1 MRKAVSIIMMIIIFL
16 VLASTISCASTNVGL
31 ELDSTSQ
38 KLYADS
44 TAVFT
49 LKFNNMQEVKK
60 GVNVVKGKLEYD
72 KDVFEE
78 IKEIDF
84 KTVNGW
90 EGLQYNQK
98 TNEFAMYKRTGVTS
112 NEDIVQISVKVKEE
126 IKANITSFK
135 ITNIE
140 LSEGKED
147 IVVQNDKNT
156 ELKVDII
163 EEQEPGGN
171 NPGNNNEEN
180 NKPGEDNSENNKPG
194 DNNSEENNP
203 GKNDTDEDDLLPDKL
218 PQTGQSYMVLFVV
231 LAVEILFSVNVI
243 YFGRKLFKSKK
254 QRRIIVILLATILL
268 IQFVGTVYGAITYF
282 SQKGE
287 LNGDGAVNYA
297 DVNLLVSHLVH
308 IKSLEEGKSE
318 EEAKVVMQN
327 ADMNND
333 GEITVT
339 DLSFLI
345 QKIENDLDY
354 EVTMSQL
361 NVNNFY
367 PTKNEEITLSFEA
380 EANYEAVIKNITMN
394 GKEYELVRNE
404 ANQNLYEIKVN
415 VGDISGVKEYKFEKA
430 NLTNGKSVKLD
441 YSVKV
446 DVLKEIPKV
455 INWRQSEDIEKLELN
470 LSFDIKDE
478 DRAFTSGT
486 YTIIEKQEGQENTE
500 NGETVTDENC
510 IKAGELTSGFNT
522 INVKVEENKN
532 YQVDMCIMYN
542 LDTDTLENEEDNQ
555 GNQTHK
561 EDISLIVDYKFKLS
575 DVKTYRY
582 KDGQEEQT
590 EEFSAGE
597 YITLKFNS
605 TNETICIPKEAVI
618 NGKTYELLQEGDT
631 YTAIVDGF
639 DTVGENMLKMES
651 VILSNGKVIDVSKF
665 EENKE
670 IKIKITK
677 NSPTIARFRAN
688 EDKENS
694 KLDSNIY
701 VKDIDNSISKLVI
714 KLDAEKDGIESE
726 IANVDLTN
734 RLVESNLVKEEND
747 TEIANTYYIN
757 ALLDIS
763 KVSMVDNYKVKIFA
777 NYSLDGKN
785 TNTDI
790 LLLEE
795 DLEASPVV
803 QIENAVASKEHVEKD
818 ENITLNYKI
827 ETNKEDK
834 EITHII
840 VNNLQCIATRHED
853 NDENVTYSVTLPTGK
868 EAGILDLHTTEFIFE
883 GNIRAQVDNHVEVD
897 VLRDKPTS
905 ESFLQTDD
913 IVGQSVT
920 LTARIVDPDGAF
932 ISGSA
937 DLVKNSTDEVVA
949 TKEFDAE
956 HITFTIENI
965 ELETEYTLVAKMTY
979 ARDDKKIELETNK
992 YYVEDEIF
1000 RERPIQLIADYE
1012 LNISNLKTYRED
1024 EETVYFERGEEATVS
1039 FDSTN
1044 KTKFYPVKAIINIK
1058 DNAGKE
1064 YEKECELEK
1073 EENNYKANIPV
1084 ISTPGPKTI
1093 TIKKLILNNTKELEV
1108 NQNNVTRVG
1117 VLKLR
1122 PTITGFGYEEDEK
1135 SKNIDVSFSVNDA
1148 EGTITGG
1155 KIIILDENKDKVKE
1169 EAFNRNSNGITFP
1182 KGIGEEY
1189 EIKILADY
1197 DLDSNQ
1203 ITTGHNEYKDQNLL
1217 TEIINVSTKR
1227 LFEVKDIVGISVYK
1241 AGSEKEVT
1249 SISETE
1255 IADKNNL
1262 KNYIVKV
1269 KTKAMPTFYAEV
1281 EDCEIVDDKLNF
1293 ILDYDNVIQYQNGKK
1308 QSKLKVTYGEMID
1321 GMANNKSIETLI
1333 SEIEADPTQ
1342 TVTLTQNYDAS
1353 YLKTTGNA
1361 VINTIFRGTLDGNG
1375 YKITGLNKPLFD
1387 TVENATIQNLVLE
1400 DVTLVGANSRGS
1412 IANTAQNTNVQNVH
1426 IRGINM
1432 TTGSDGSA
1440 GMVGVFQSGTIEKS
1454 SVTDFHIKLN
1464 HIRIAAIIGKAI
1476 GSRVSNCYVE
1486 GNMES
1491 ITSTKDGVGGIIGD
1505 VHEAQTT
1512 TIENCI
1518 AKVNFVNNTRAK
1530 NNGGILGLSRDNNT
1544 ILNNNISLCTG
1555 TGVNKICGS
1564 NYNITS
1570 TNNYELE
1577 ESELIS
1583 NALRDI
1589 VKKISKVNIN
1599 KEFFIN
1605 EAQFSEEIWDLEDAS
1620 YENLP
1625 KLKNSSNSAI
1635 VISSEETNNGL
1646 YIPEYDRI
1654 RKLSGF
1660 DTNKVIAYHNLQK
1673 LMPYYDA
1680 RYLIADGATI
1690 SADNVFNTKIIKHIL
1705 PFADDKLVTYLTSS
1719 KYNQITNIKIVF
1731 EDYTVEDREVV
1742 FEEFKQ
1748 NVAVYKIKD
1757 TKLSYAFD
1765 KYVVQEEA
1773 SIVNAITDYIKNV
1786 DYTAKLDPLTTAG
1799 DSRLYKDHYNEV
1811 MKAQAEKIAIQLLQ
1825 NDEESSL
1832 TINNDVLNNKIQKS
1846 LIDSGRLDKI
1856 LYGYNYYH
1864 RWYGF
1869 EVNGTKVS
1877 DVILFENKMYKPE
1890 MTIDNLVNETLSGNI
1905 TPNNTGAFYRGN
1917 ISKYTGSS
1925 RLEYFLDY
1933 IIQNIGGYEDTN
1945 DWFTEYFGTRNI
1957 LFEVSVDG
1965 RTDILYRGWYQLKK
1979 NERMILPVITLPSN
1993 SAYMISGP
2001 AHLQFGAQ
2009 QLYHK
2014 DPQTAAGRA
2023 DVVNKAKAHVE
2034 LVKRHFTTLAG
2045 AFDSGKWNNY
2055 CIMVYDCTRAITGYK
2070 NTYIPGTNIII
2081 GTSPVYTQGK
2091 VGQEQPFFKNFSE
2104 VLGLWQPGGSSA
2116 GVGNTAGFLWFQAT
2130 PGLTNYD
2137 TWTHEY
2143 EHALYDKIMLHQ
2155 RGCRVQLETL
2165 TEGNVEQRVNW
2176 SNNEL
2181 IQDVGPYYFNTSF
2194 YLNKEG
2200 NATQNLTPERI
2211 NTKEK
2216 LENYYKGQQNALDL
2230 LDYIEGQAFIRL
2242 TPEEQAKIA
2251 TRMSISA
2258 GWTSWGGITA
2268 AQATNMNLT
2277 SLEALYDNRIV
2288 LRPSNAWGVSVRGLK
2303 VINGIGTN
2311 DYGFESV
2318 WVNRWFIGHR
2328 DGGYADAFSTK
2339 RNFFEMLGYAGV
2351 EGYVTYG
2358 SKASAND
2365 LDAIKKIT
2373 KMVTGNEMDW
2383 KQYKMS
2389 RYATV
2394 EENIEYNKYID
2405 VEYMIDKFEEA
2416 LRSDASRGDRNI
2428 TQRTNLR
2435 KIYYHYLKSAT
2446 NDFIADPLGTDIE
2459 VQHIKT
2465 AQELVEKINAKPYG
2479 YYILDNDIDFTGYTG
2494 IVNQTFMGKLEGNGH
2509 KIIGNTNSIF
2519 QKIRYG
2525 TVSNLDFEGTSIPKN
2540 ITDIGVLA
2548 KRTEISVIN
2557 NINVTD
2563 LSINA
2568 AGRNEISLIG
2578 GAVSG
2583 VSYDNC
2589 EVEQKTYQ
2597 IASLS
2602 DFSKLQEDP
2611 SGIFNIT
2618 SDIDFTDYTGSANSV
2633 VTSIFTGK
2641 INGNGHTISNLT
2653 NKSLFGEFRGTVEN
2667 LNISDF
2673 TNVAGNTNFVA
2684 AFAQKT
2690 YRATLKNMKFNNITV
2705 SGANSVAVV
2714 TGAETSGANSVYENI
2729 SVENADIS
2737 GTGVYVS
2744 TFIGRKYGGII
2755 KNCYAQG
2762 TINIT
2767 TTENGGLVGAM
2778 QENGTIENCI
2788 TDVEITKSRNTYSNA
2803 AGKMYNG
2810 SLVGNIYNSPKIN
2823 NCIAFGDMTGYTG
2836 ADGVEEIP
2844 YKCVGAQESQI
2855 TACLTKCYE
2864 VTDCIGASRVSAATA
2879 GHLDTIER
2887 ADLDIEFYKNLG
2899 FDESI
2904 WDFDTISTKGYPEL
2918 K

>member
-1 MRKAVSIIMMIIIFL
+1 MKKVFSIILIIIIL
-16 VLASTISCASTNVGL
+16 ILTSTISYAGTNV
-31 ELDSTSQ
+31 ELALSSTSQ
-38 KLYADS
+38 QLYAEN
-44 TAVFT
+44 TVVFT
-49 LKFNNMQEVKK
+49 LKFDNMQEVKK
-60 GVNVVKGKLEYD
+60 GINVIKAKLEYD
-72 KDVFEE
+72 KAVFEE
-78 IKEIDF
+78 IKEINF
-84 KTVNGW
+84 KTLNGW
-90 EGLQYNQK
+90 EGLQYNQN
-98 TNEFAMYKRTGVTS
+98 TNEFAIYKKAGSTVK
-112 NEDIVQISVKVKEE
+112 EDIVEISLKVKEE
-126 IKANITSFK
+126 IKADITSFK
-135 ITNIE
+135 VTDIT

-147 IVVQNDKNT
+147 IIVPDGEKT
-156 ELKVDII
+156 ELKVDIV

-171 NPGNNNEEN
+171 NPG
-180 NKPGEDNSENNKPG
+180 G
-194 DNNSEENNP
+194 NNP
-203 GKNDTDEDDLLPDKL
+203 GGNNSGGNNSGGNNSGENTQDEDENLMPGKL
-218 PQTGQSYMVLFVV
+218 PQTGKNYIVLFIALVV
-231 LAVEILFSVNVI
+231 EVLLSVNVV
-243 YFGRKLFKSKK
+243 YFGRKIFKSKK
-254 QRRIIVILLATILL
+254 QKMIIIIVMTTILL
-268 IQFVGTVYGAITYF
+268 IQFIGTVYGAVTYF

-308 IKSLEEGKSE
+308 IKSLEDGKSE
-318 EEAKVVMQN
+318 EEAEIILQN

-333 GEITVT
+333 GKITVT

-345 QKIENDLDY
+345 QKIENRLDY
-354 EVTMSQL
+354 EVIMSQI
-361 NVNNFY
+361 NVSNFY
-367 PTKNEEITLSFEA
+367 PEKDEEITLSFDA
-380 EANYEAVIKNITMN
+380 EANYEAIIKSITMN

-415 VGDISGVKEYKFEKA
+415 VGDTSGVKEYKFESA
-430 NLTNGKSVKLD
+430 TLTNGRKVQLNS
-441 YSVKV
+441 SIKV
-446 DVLKEIPKV
+446 DVLKSIPEV
-455 INWRQSEDIEKLELN
+455 INWRQVEDIEKSELN

-478 DRAFTSGT
+478 DEAFTSGT
-486 YTIIEKQEGQENTE
+486 YKIIEKQEDTTKNEDNSNE
-500 NGETVTDENC
+500 ENC
-510 IKAGELTSGFNT
+510 IEAGELTAGSNA
-522 INVKVEENKN
+522 INVKVEEGKK
-532 YQVDMCIMYN
+532 YQVVMCIMYN
-542 LDTDTLENEEDNQ
+542 LDTDTLENEKDNQ
-555 GNQTHK
+555 GSQTEI
-561 EDISLIVDYKFKLS
+561 EDISLVVDYEFKLS
-575 DVKTYRY
+575 DVKTYKY
-582 KDGQEEQT
+582 EDGQEEQT
-590 EEFSAGE
+590 EEFSIGE

-605 TNETICIPKEAVI
+605 TNKTTCIPKEAII
-618 NGKTYELLQEGDT
+618 NGKTYELSQEENT

-639 DTVGENMLKMES
+639 DTIGENILKMEAI
-651 VILSNGKVIDVSKF
+651 ILSNGKVIDVSKL
-665 EENKE
+665 EESKE

-677 NSPTIARFRAN
+677 NTPIIARFRAN

-694 KLDSNIY
+694 KLNANIY
-701 VKDIDNSISKLVI
+701 VKDTDNSISKLVVE
-714 KLDAEKDGIESE
+714 LYAEKGRAEIE

-734 RLVESNLVKEEND
+734 RLVESNLVKEESD
-747 TEIANTYYIN
+747 TEIANSYYIN
-757 ALLDIS
+757 TLLDIS

-785 TNTDI
+785 TNTDV

-795 DLEASPVV
+795 NIEASPVV
-803 QIENAVASKEHVEKD
+803 QIETEASKDHVEKG
-818 ENITLNYKI
+818 ENITLNYKV

-853 NDENVTYSVTLPTGK
+853 NDENVTYSVTLPAGR
-868 EAGILDLHTTEFIFE
+868 EAGVLDLHTTEFIFE

-905 ESFLQTDD
+905 EAFLQTDD
-913 IVGQSVT
+913 IIGQSVT
-920 LTARIVDPDGAF
+920 LTARIVDPDKAF

-937 DLVKNSTDEVVA
+937 DLVKNSTKEVVA
-949 TKEFDAE
+949 IKEFDAE
-956 HITFTIENI
+956 HITFTIEKI
-965 ELETEYTLVAKMTY
+965 ELDTEYTLVAKMTY
-979 ARDDKKIELETNK
+979 ARDDKKIEEETNE
-992 YYVEDEIF
+992 YYVQDEIF
-1000 RERPIQLIADYE
+1000 RERPIQLIADYD
-1012 LNISNLKTYRED
+1012 LNISNLKTYRGD
-1024 EETVYFERGEEATVS
+1024 KQTVYFERGEEATIS

-1044 KTKFYPVKAIINIK
+1044 KTKFYPVKATINVT
-1058 DNAGKE
+1058 DDDGNE

-1073 EENNYKANIPV
+1073 TENNYKTNIPV

-1093 TIKKLILNNTKELEV
+1093 TIKKLILNNTKELEIE
-1108 NQNNVTRVG
+1108 QNNITKVG

-1122 PTITGFGYEEDEK
+1122 PTITEFGYEEDEGNR
-1135 SKNIDVSFSVNDA
+1135 NIHVSFLVNDTEA
-1148 EGTITGG
+1148 TITGG

-1169 EAFNRNSNGITFP
+1169 EAFRRNSNGITFQ

-1189 EIKILADY
+1189 EVKIIADY

-1203 ITTGHNEYKDQNLL
+1203 ITTGDNEYKDQNLL
-1217 TEIINVSTKR
+1217 TEIINVSTER
-1227 LFEVKDIVGISVYK
+1227 LFEVKDIIGISVYK
-1241 AGSEKEVT
+1241 TGSEKEVT
-1249 SISETE
+1249 AISETE
-1255 IADKNNL
+1255 ATNKDNL

-1269 KTKAMPTFYAEV
+1269 KTKAMPTFYAEI
-1281 EDCEIVDDKLNF
+1281 EDSEIVDNKINF
-1293 ILDYDNVIQYQNGKK
+1293 ILNYDNVIQYENGRKQN
-1308 QSKLKVTYGEMID
+1308 KLKVTYGEMID
-1321 GMANNKSIETLI
+1321 GMAYNKSIETLI
-1333 SEIEADPTQ
+1333 SEIEEDPTK

-1353 YLKTTGNA
+1353 YLKTSGNA
-1361 VINTIFRGTLDGNG
+1361 IINTIFRGTLDGNG
-1375 YKITGLNKPLFD
+1375 YKITGLNKPLFE

-1400 DVTLVGANSRGS
+1400 DITLVGANSRGS
-1412 IANTAQNTNVQNVH
+1412 IANTAQNTTIQNVH
-1426 IRGINM
+1426 IRGLNM
-1432 TTGSDGSA
+1432 TTGSNESA
-1440 GMVGVFQSGTIEKS
+1440 GMVGVFQAGTVKNS
-1454 SVTDFHIKLN
+1454 SVTGFHIKLN
-1464 HIRIAAIIGKAI
+1464 HIRISAIIGKAI

-1486 GNMES
+1486 GITES

-1505 VHEAQTT
+1505 VFETETT

-1583 NALRDI
+1583 NAYRDI

-1599 KEFFIN
+1599 EEFFRN
-1605 EAQFSEEIWDLEDAS
+1605 EAQFSDEIWDLEGTS

-1625 KLKNSSNSAI
+1625 KLKNSSNSPI
-1635 VISSEETNNGL
+1635 VILNEETNNGL

-1660 DTNKVIAYHNLQK
+1660 DTNKLIAYNNLQK

-1690 SADNVFNTKIIKHIL
+1690 SADNVFNTKAIKHIL
-1705 PFADDKLVTYLTSS
+1705 PFANGKLVTYLTS
-1719 KYNQITNIKIVF
+1719 KEYNQITNIKIIF

-1742 FEEFKQ
+1742 FEEVKQ
-1748 NVAVYKIKD
+1748 NVAIYKIKD

-1765 KYVVQEEA
+1765 KYLVQEEA
-1773 SIVNAITDYIKNV
+1773 SIVKILTDYIKNV
-1786 DYTAKLDPLTTAG
+1786 DYTAKLDPLTTAA

-1811 MKAQAEKIAIQLLQ
+1811 MKAQAQVVAIQLLQ

-1832 TINNDVLNNKIQKS
+1832 TINNNILNNKIQKA

-1869 EVNGTKVS
+1869 EIAGAKVS
-1877 DVILFENKMYKPE
+1877 DIMLFGNKMYKPE

-1905 TPNNTGAFYRGN
+1905 TPNNTGGFYRGN

-1933 IIQNIGGYEDTN
+1933 IIKNIGGYTDTN

-1957 LFEVSVDG
+1957 LSEVSVDN
-1965 RTDILYRGWYQLKK
+1965 RPDILYRGWYQLKK

-1993 SAYMISGP
+1993 SGYMISGP

-2014 DPQTAAGRA
+2014 DPQTATGRA
-2023 DVVNKAKAHVE
+2023 DVVKKVKAHVD
-2034 LVKRHFTTLAG
+2034 LVKRHFSTLAES
-2045 AFDSGKWNNY
+2045 FDSGKWNNY
-2055 CIMVYDCTRAITGYK
+2055 CIMVYDCTKAITGFK
-2070 NTYIPGTNIII
+2070 NSYIPGTNIII

-2104 VLGLWQPGGSSA
+2104 VLGLWQPAGSSA

-2137 TWTHEY
+2137 TWTHEF

-2165 TEGNVEQRVNW
+2165 TEGNVEQRIKW
-2176 SNNEL
+2176 SENNL
-2181 IQDVGPYYFNTSF
+2181 VQDVGPYYFNTSF

-2230 LDYIEGQAFIRL
+2230 LDYIEGKAFIRL

-2251 TRMSISA
+2251 TRMAISA
-2258 GWTSWGGITA
+2258 GWSSWGTITA
-2268 AQATNMNLT
+2268 TQATNMNLT
-2277 SLEALYDNRIV
+2277 SLEALYDNKIV
-2288 LRPSNAWGVSVRGLK
+2288 LRPSNAWGVSVRGLN
-2303 VINGIGTN
+2303 VINGIGSN

-2318 WVNRWFIGHR
+2318 WVNRWFIGHL

-2373 KMVTGNEMDW
+2373 KMVTGTEMDW

-2405 VEYMIDKFEEA
+2405 VEYMIDKFTEA
-2416 LRSDASRGDRNI
+2416 LINDASRGDRNI

-2435 KIYYHYLKSAT
+2435 KIYYHYLKSVT
-2446 NDFIADPLGTDIE
+2446 NDFIADPLGTDME
-2459 VQHIKT
+2459 VQHIRT
-2465 AQELVEKINAKPYG
+2465 AQELIEKINAKPYG
-2479 YYILDNDIDFTGYTG
+2479 YYILDNDIDFTGNNS
-2494 IVNQTFMGKLEGNGH
+2494 IVTQTFMGKLDGNGH

-2525 TVSNLDFEGTSIPKN
+2525 TVSNLTFEGTSIPKD
-2540 ITDIGVLA
+2540 ITNIGVLA
-2548 KRTEISVIN
+2548 KQTQSSVIDNISVN
-2557 NINVTD
+2557 D

-2568 AGRNEISLIG
+2568 AGRNDISLIC
-2578 GAVSG
+2578 GAVSS

-2589 EVEQKTYQ
+2589 QVEQKTYQ
-2597 IASLS
+2597 VGSAS

-2618 SDIDFTDYTGSANSV
+2618 NDIDFTGYTGTNAV

-2641 INGNGHTISNLT
+2641 IEGNGHTISNLS
-2653 NKSLFGEFRGTVEN
+2653 NVSLFANFRGKVQN
-2667 LNISDF
+2667 LNIRDF
-2673 TNVAGNTNFVA
+2673 TNTSQGRGNGDFVA
-2684 AFAQKT
+2684 AFAQET
-2690 YRATLKNMKFNNITV
+2690 YTSEFKNMKFENITL
-2705 SGANSVAVV
+2705 SGRNNVAVV
-2714 TGAETSGANSVYENI
+2714 TGMDGRENANSIFENI
-2729 SVENADIS
+2729 SIKNANVT

-2744 TFIGRKYGGII
+2744 TFAGRKYNGKMKDI
-2755 KNCYAQG
+2755 YVQG
-2762 TINIT
+2762 TLNVT
-2767 TTENGGLVGAM
+2767 GSENGGLVGAM
-2778 QENGTIENCI
+2778 QQGGTIENVI
-2788 TDVEITKSRNTYSNA
+2788 TDVNITKTSNSYTNVA
-2803 AGKMYNG
+2803 NSIFNA
-2810 SLVGNIYNSPKIN
+2810 SLVGNIYNTPAIKNSV
-2823 NCIAFGDMTGYTG
+2823 AFGDMIGYEDTQG
-2836 ADGVEEIP
+2836 NELVP
-2844 YKCVGAQESQI
+2844 YKCVGAQESQVI
-2855 TACLTKCYE
+2855 ACLTKCYE
-2864 VTDCIGASRVSAATA
+2864 VAECIGASRVSDATK
-2879 GHLDTIER
+2879 GHLDTIAR
-2887 ADLDIEFYKNLG
+2887 SDLDIEFYKNLG
-2899 FDESI
+2899 FDENI
-2904 WDFDTISTKGYPEL
+2904 WNFNTISVKGYPEL